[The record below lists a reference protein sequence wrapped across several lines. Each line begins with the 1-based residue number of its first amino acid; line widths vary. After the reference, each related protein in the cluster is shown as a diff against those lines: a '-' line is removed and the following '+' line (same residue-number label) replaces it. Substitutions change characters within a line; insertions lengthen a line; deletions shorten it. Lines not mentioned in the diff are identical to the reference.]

1 MQSLF
6 VIFSIMYRFYHLSR
20 NVRITKVKQ
29 FLYFFRM
36 KVYKVPDKLQV
47 VITDNDVD
55 EILSIEVKELNKD
68 TWEVIQKQPVKIDNS
83 LLIEIDSHGGK
94 SLDLRI
100 LASRKNK
107 DELQYLMFMKE
118 NLEVLCKLKL
128 SFITRVRRQNVV
140 L

>member
-55 EILSIEVKELNKD
+55 EILSIEVKESNKD
-68 TWEVIQKQPVKIDNS
+68 TWEVIQKQPVKIDSS

-107 DELQYLMFMKE
+107 DEPQYLMFVKE
-118 NLEVLCKLKL
+118 NLEVLGKFTLP
-128 SFITRVRRQNVV
+128 FVIRVRLQIVV
-140 L
+140 